1 MTVKFKPL
9 DLTPYWTYGVD
20 YWNIVAQDTAELFW
34 NLFIWG
40 LKGKF
45 PPSPGHIINY

>member
-1 MTVKFKPL
+1 MTVKFNPL
-9 DLTPYWTYGVD
+9 DLNPHWMYGVD

-34 NLFIWG
+34 NLLIWG
-40 LKGKF
+40 LAGKF

>member
-9 DLTPYWTYGVD
+9 DLTPHWTYGVD
-20 YWNIVAQDTAELFW
+20 YWSIVAQDTTELFW

-40 LKGKF
+40 LEGKF